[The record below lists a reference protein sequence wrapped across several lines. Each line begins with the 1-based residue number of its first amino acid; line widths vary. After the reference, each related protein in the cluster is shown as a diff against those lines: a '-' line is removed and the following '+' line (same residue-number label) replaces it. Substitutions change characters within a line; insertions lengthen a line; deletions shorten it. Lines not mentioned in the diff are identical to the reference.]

1 MANKT
6 VLTYNFSLGN
16 NTHPHSGSFT
26 IGEAGNIFIDDSDGV
41 DDSNFGNL
49 IHTGGADAPD
59 QDVPASTATGMNV
72 TDTVDLRYKYAITGS
87 NGSSGT
93 IYFIATNGATKYRP
107 LFVSDFPLSS
117 GVTYTFGAF
126 NTDGATAYSLLVHGS
141 KR

>member
-1 MANKT
+1 MAKK
-6 VLTYNFSLGN
+6 LSSPIIFLLGN

-26 IGEAGNIFIDDSDGV
+26 IGEAGNIFTDDSD
-41 DDSNFGNL
+41 
-49 IHTGGADAPD
+49 GADAPD

-93 IYFIATNGATKYRP
+93 IYFIATNGAAKYRP

-126 NTDGATAYSLLVHGS
+126 NTDCATAYSLLVHGS

>member
-1 MANKT
+1 
-6 VLTYNFSLGN
+6 
-16 NTHPHSGSFT
+16 
-26 IGEAGNIFIDDSDGV
+26 
-41 DDSNFGNL
+41 
-49 IHTGGADAPD
+49 
-59 QDVPASTATGMNV
+59 MNV

-93 IYFIATNGATKYRP
+93 IYFIATNGAAKYRP